1 MATAAKDEVDV
12 DVETDEQKFLLTL
25 ESRVFVKNRAYFLF
39 MTAREKMAEL
49 WRKSGRAL
57 GLRVPSDLDL
67 EALGP
72 PQTEPVVRAFELC
85 REFSGE
91 SLFNHCMRAYYFA
104 AAVRWFGE
112 GSLDGLDLEQMAVA
126 FAFHDFGL
134 TRTSQTESEE
144 SMYPFEVRGARRCL
158 RFALKETQMTQQQ
171 IKVMYEAIR
180 LHTALGF
187 EKPTELAGLITVGT
201 CCDVV
206 GYRCEDVSKKTKADI
221 LKAYPRLKWKDVVI
235 KAFADDAK
243 MPHPSPV
250 MRRYQREYF
259 FNLLVRMAPFSE

>member
-1 MATAAKDEVDV
+1 
-12 DVETDEQKFLLTL
+12 
-25 ESRVFVKNRAYFLF
+25 VFVKNRAYFLF
-39 MTAREKMAEL
+39 VNAREKMAEV
-49 WRKSGRAL
+49 WRKSG
-57 GLRVPSDLDL
+57 
-67 EALGP
+67 
-72 PQTEPVVRAFELC
+72 
-85 REFSGE
+85 EFSGE
-91 SLFNHCMRAYYFA
+91 SLFNHCMR
-104 AAVRWFGE
+104 
-112 GSLDGLDLEQMAVA
+112 SLDGLDLEQMAVA

-134 TRTSQTESEE
+134 TKTSQAENDE

-171 IKVMYEAIR
+171 IKVMYEAMR

-187 EKPTELAGLITVGT
+187 EKPTELAGLITLGT

-206 GYRCEDVSKKTKADI
+206 GYRCEDLSKKTKTNI
-221 LKAYPRLKWKDVVI
+221 LTAYPRLKCKDVVI

-259 FNLLVRMAPFSE
+259 FNLLVRM